1 MALIKC
7 PECGNDVSDQA
18 NACPHCGYEMAVRN
32 EPATEDKKE
41 VPVHKK
47 SISILMLIMGCVLL
61 LLSITRVKNDD
72 YKFYQYHYQECM
84 DGYIEAKAAAYS
96 YSAGYFRDSYNSIA
110 SSFKEL
116 ADDDKKEI
124 WKFRIQAI
132 ALIGGGF
139 VLIICGFCN
148 YKKGKNKNGTNKMS

>member
-61 LLSITRVKNDD
+61 LLSIHESKTMITNFINTTIRSVWMGILRPKQLHIHIRRDILEIHIIRLPHLLKSWQTMTKR
-72 YKFYQYHYQECM
+72 KF
-84 DGYIEAKAAAYS
+84 GNFV
-96 YSAGYFRDSYNSIA
+96 FR
-110 SSFKEL
+110 
-116 ADDDKKEI
+116 
-124 WKFRIQAI
+124 R
-132 ALIGGGF
+132 
-139 VLIICGFCN
+139 
-148 YKKGKNKNGTNKMS
+148 